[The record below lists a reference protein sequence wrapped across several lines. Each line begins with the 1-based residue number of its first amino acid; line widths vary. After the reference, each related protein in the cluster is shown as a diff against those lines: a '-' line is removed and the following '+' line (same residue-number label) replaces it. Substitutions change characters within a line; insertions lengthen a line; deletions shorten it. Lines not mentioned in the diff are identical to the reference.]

1 MQYVGIIWNFFSSL
15 SFQSPTPFPLFL
27 SLFFLSPSLE
37 IASRVLQASLK
48 LCRRELLPQEGE
60 VTGACSR
67 CWCVIQWIERGFLDA
82 RRSCFHLNYFSDIS
96 EHGTMSHAH
105 RSDALSNLSL
115 ATHCDSV
122 IATDLGAVSFSSS
135 QFQRSS

>member
-48 LCRRELLPQEGE
+48 LCRRELRGFMLPPPQEGE
-60 VTGACSR
+60 VTGACPR
-67 CWCVIQWIERGFLDA
+67 CWCVIQWIERGLPL
-82 RRSCFHLNYFSDIS
+82 C
-96 EHGTMSHAH
+96 
-105 RSDALSNLSL
+105 L
-115 ATHCDSV
+115 AV
-122 IATDLGAVSFSSS
+122 VLPFELLL
-135 QFQRSS
+135 